1 MNALNNPEIPM
12 TWLMLRTTGIVAIA
26 LLTISTVVG
35 IVSPVLRSPRRRL
48 VAISIHGTAAA
59 TGTLLLLGHI
69 VLAVLDSYVHISPL
83 ATVVPGV
90 SAWEPLWI
98 GMGTVSFDLLILLL
112 VTTLNR
118 FRAPRTW
125 KAVHLVSY
133 ALLPLAWVHA
143 LAIGSDAADLP
154 MRVTALLGLAAVAG
168 AFVFRQSRRPT
179 SPPAENPAGTPAP
192 LSAPTPVDV
201 NVKEYA

>member
-1 MNALNNPEIPM
+1 MNALNNPDIPM
-12 TWLMLRTTGIVAIA
+12 TWLMLRTTGIIAIV

-35 IVSPVLRSPRRRL
+35 IVSPVLRSPRRRF

-59 TGTLLLLGHI
+59 TGTILLLGHI
-69 VLAVLDSYVHISPL
+69 VLAVLDSYVHISPM
-83 ATVVPGV
+83 ATVVPGA

-98 GMGTVSFDLLILLL
+98 GVGTVSFDLLILLM

-125 KAVHLVSY
+125 KTVHLVSY
-133 ALLPLAWVHA
+133 ALLPLAWIHA

-154 MRVTALLGLAAVAG
+154 MRVTALVGLAAVAG
-168 AFVFRQSRRPT
+168 AFVFRQSRRPVT
-179 SPPAENPAGTPAP
+179 PLAENPARLPAP
-192 LSAPTPVDV
+192 TAPATP
-201 NVKEYA
+201 VKEYA

>member
-1 MNALNNPEIPM
+1 MNPLTNPDVPM

-35 IVSPVLRSPRRRL
+35 IVSPVLRSQRRRF

-59 TGTLLLLGHI
+59 TGTILLLGHI
-69 VLAVLDSYVHISPL
+69 VLAVLDSYVHISPV
-83 ATVVPGV
+83 ATVIPGV

-98 GMGTVSFDLLILLL
+98 GVGTVSFDLLILLL
-112 VTTLNR
+112 VSTFTR

-133 ALLPLAWVHA
+133 ALLPLAWIHA

-154 MRVTALLGLAAVAG
+154 MRVTALVGLAAVA
-168 AFVFRQSRRPT
+168 AALVFRQSRRPT
-179 SPPAENPAGTPAP
+179 PPLAENPAGT
-192 LSAPTPVDV
+192 SAPVAPATP
-201 NVKEYA
+201 VKEYA